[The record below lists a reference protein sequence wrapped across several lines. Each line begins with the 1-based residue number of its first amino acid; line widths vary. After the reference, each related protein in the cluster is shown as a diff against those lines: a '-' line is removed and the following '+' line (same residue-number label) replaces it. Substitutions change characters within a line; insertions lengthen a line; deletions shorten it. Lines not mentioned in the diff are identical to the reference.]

1 MQSRHGQKTASRR
14 RQVARLQNRRWQ
26 KRARQ
31 LPIGN
36 GTCYV
41 EPMMA
46 QLFLAL
52 LHYPVLNR
60 MGDIIASAITNLDLH
75 DLARSSRTYGVPACY
90 IVTPLRDQQALANRL
105 AAHWIHGRGGE
116 ILPERREAMKLLR
129 VVGSLS
135 SAIEDIARK
144 SGETPVLWATTA
156 KNAGGALRHC
166 VARDLLER
174 ENRPFLLLFGT
185 GWGLAP
191 EIFDL
196 ADAVL
201 EPIPGVNGYNQLPV
215 RSAASILMD
224 RLLGRG

>member
-1 MQSRHGQKTASRR
+1 MQSRRGQRTASRR
-14 RQVARLQNRRWQ
+14 NQAARLQIRRGQ
-26 KRARQ
+26 RTARQ
-31 LPIGN
+31 PPVGN
-36 GTCYV
+36 RAGYV

-60 MGDIIASAITNLDLH
+60 RGDIIASAITNLDLH
-75 DLARSSRTYGVPACY
+75 DLARSCRTYGVPACY

-105 AAHWIHGRGGE
+105 VAHWIEGRGGE

-144 SGETPVLWATTA
+144 SGETPILWATTA
-156 KNAGGALRHC
+156 KNPGGALSHC
-166 VARDLLER
+166 AARDLLER
-174 ENRPFLLLFGT
+174 ENRPFVLLFGT

-201 EPIPGVNGYNQLPV
+201 EPIPGINGYNHLPV

-224 RLLGRG
+224 RLLG

>member
-1 MQSRHGQKTASRR
+1 M
-14 RQVARLQNRRWQ
+14 
-26 KRARQ
+26 
-31 LPIGN
+31 
-36 GTCYV
+36 

-75 DLARSSRTYGVPACY
+75 DLARSCRTYGVPACY

-105 AAHWIHGRGGE
+105 AAHWIKGRGGE

-201 EPIPGVNGYNQLPV
+201 EPIPGVNGYNHLPV